1 MKRRDGGDQRDR
13 GTANRGARV
22 GRGPLAVRSRC
33 SENAVKEDASGQVRL
48 GKGGPWSPFW
58 VFCSNHKRHR
68 KIPQGFSRL
77 VVY

>member
-48 GKGGPWSPFW
+48 GKGGTLES
-58 VFCSNHKRHR
+58 
-68 KIPQGFSRL
+68 ILGFL
-77 VVY
+77 FQP